1 MILRFFRLIRIFWV
15 FARFGLYDL
24 VFNLPLMR
32 FFKWTIPFLNTLFHV
47 KTIPRAERA
56 RLALESLGPTFIKL
70 GQALSTRRD
79 LLPADYADELAKL
92 QDNVPGFEVKIAI
105 NVIESAFN
113 KPIGDIFRSFDQTPI
128 AAASIAQVHGAVL
141 FDGSEVVVKIVRPGI
156 ERVIARDIALMH
168 VLAQLAE
175 KYWKD
180 GKRMRPIE
188 VVAEYERSIL
198 GELDL
203 TLEASN
209 GNLLKN
215 NFKDSKIL
223 YVPFI
228 YWELTR
234 RNVLVM
240 ERISG
245 IPVGQVE
252 KLKALGVNIPL
263 LAERSVEIFF
273 AQVFKYS
280 FFHADMHPGNIFVDV
295 SDPQNP
301 TYIALDFGMMGT
313 LNTRDQR
320 YLADNFMAFFNRDYR
335 KVAELHIES
344 GWVPSQT
351 SVDEFEMAIRA
362 LCEPI
367 FNKPLKDISFGG
379 FLLSLFSVARRFNME
394 VQPQLLLLQKT
405 LLAVEGLGRQLY
417 PELDLWK
424 TAKPYLTKFVA
435 QRSGPKATFNRYYR
449 DLPYWLES
457 FPDMMQNG
465 HLAITKVINNDI
477 EAKLSSK
484 TLEQLEN
491 SLMKQQK
498 RQAFSQYGAAL
509 LLLSG
514 GHAIM
519 LGNLTAWNLLGII
532 ISVLCFIRTTK

>member
-15 FARFGLYDL
+15 LARFGLYDL
-24 VFNLPLMR
+24 LFNLPLMH
-32 FFKWTIPFLNTLFHV
+32 FFKWTIPFLNIAFHV

-79 LLPADYADELAKL
+79 LLPEDYADELAKL
-92 QDNVPGFEVKIAI
+92 QDNVPGFDVKIAI
-105 NVIESAFN
+105 EVIESAFN
-113 KPIGDIFRSFDQTPI
+113 KPLNTIFRSFDTTPI
-128 AAASIAQVHGAVL
+128 AAASIAQVHGAIL
-141 FDGSEVVVKIVRPGI
+141 FDGSEVIIKIVRPGI
-156 ERVIARDIALMH
+156 EKVIARDIALMH
-168 VLAQLAE
+168 VLAQLIE

-209 GNLLKN
+209 GTLLKN
-215 NFKDSKIL
+215 NFKDSTIL

-228 YWELTR
+228 YWTLTR

-280 FFHADMHPGNIFVDV
+280 FFHADMHPGNIFVNV

-313 LNTRDQR
+313 LNSRDQR

-417 PELDLWK
+417 PDLDLWK
-424 TAKPYLTKFVA
+424 TAKPYLTKFVT
-435 QRSGPKATFNRYYR
+435 QRSGPKATFKRYYH
-449 DLPYWLES
+449 DMPYWLET
-457 FPDMMQNG
+457 FPDIMKNG
-465 HLAITKVINNDI
+465 HLAITKIINNDI
-477 EAKLSSK
+477 EVRLSPK
-484 TLEQLEN
+484 TLNQLEN
-491 SLMKQQK
+491 SLMQQQK
-498 RQAFSQYGAAL
+498 RQTFSQYGVAL

-519 LGNLTAWNLLGII
+519 TGDLTTWNILGII
-532 ISVLCFIRTTK
+532 VSMLCFIRSTK